1 MHINDLPADIL
12 YNIFKIDRST
22 HASYHC
28 FAKRIIHTINAC
40 RHWRLIGLPIL
51 YQQLSVYLN
60 GNDTPKTNLSNMVS
74 ACCCS
79 MARQLVIILGDC
91 AELENYLQ
99 KIIAMLQSNTLHKPW
114 NRITAL
120 NLMIHSTKCVYG
132 SSSQESRDMLD
143 RIKTLVDKLTNI
155 VPNIEVLHLDT
166 LESSSLIS
174 AFASLIAERYT
185 SQLNQLGSI
194 IPLSIETPHCMDRI
208 REFSLYF
215 EPGCKAV
222 VPQISVDVL
231 TRLELIYIPSS
242 FLWSTFYSNQGNLSE
257 CFSNL
262 KYLYIYFDA
271 NSHAFPHYLPNNW
284 DKQKAQLSETRF
296 PKLEVLKL
304 NMCNAGCALL
314 KNAYI
319 PKQLKVLYI
328 YIAEDVYV
336 TFVDVAF
343 DRKARLK
350 ICDSIESN
358 INSHVIF
365 HVATSLLNGCQ
376 IAKYTAFTTQG
387 HIGFPN
393 NIQARWKN
401 VNNVTI
407 DIPVTPTL
415 ALSIIEMLPLATELY
430 FTRLRTDNIG
440 DDNIADELW
449 AKQWSGLEPFDSKLR
464 TLKLLCVFGPKAL
477 TALYFT
483 YISIQLLELTE
494 LIIIEKYHAVFRKYI
509 TQWQHE
515 YPHLCKINIL
525 YPNRKAA
532 K

>member
-1 MHINDLPADIL
+1 
-12 YNIFKIDRST
+12 
-22 HASYHC
+22 
-28 FAKRIIHTINAC
+28 
-40 RHWRLIGLPIL
+40 
-51 YQQLSVYLN
+51 
-60 GNDTPKTNLSNMVS
+60 
-74 ACCCS
+74 
-79 MARQLVIILGDC
+79 
-91 AELENYLQ
+91 
-99 KIIAMLQSNTLHKPW
+99 
-114 NRITAL
+114 
-120 NLMIHSTKCVYG
+120 
-132 SSSQESRDMLD
+132 MLD
-143 RIKTLVDKLTNI
+143 RLKTLVDKLTNI
-155 VPNIEVLHLDT
+155 VPNIEVLHLDA
-166 LESSSLIS
+166 LEPSSLIS
-174 AFASLIAERYT
+174 DFASLIAERYT

-494 LIIIEKYHAVFRKYI
+494 LIIIEKYHAVFRKADESDEKIAKGFGSGVSVIGVARSAKTLLRLAQTLSQPNTKFIACAADI
-509 TQWQHE
+509 TNGVDVSRI
-515 YPHLCKINIL
+515 CD
-525 YPNRKAA
+525 
-532 K
+532 